1 MEHEELRKQMVQRQI
16 AARGIT
22 DERLLDAMLRIP
34 RHLFTGEEQRSRA
47 YDDMALSIGTGQTIS
62 QPYIVANMT
71 ELLSLEGGEKV
82 LEIGTGS
89 GYQTA
94 LLAELAREVF
104 TVERLKNLSDRALKV
119 LSSLGYDNVTFAV
132 GDGTL
137 GWQEKAPFD
146 RIVITAATPDIPQ
159 PLVKH
164 LGEGGIL
171 VAPVGD
177 RFSQNL
183 IRAVKKG
190 DSLDK
195 EHHTPCVFVPLVGE
209 HGWSE
214 H

>member
-1 MEHEELRKQMVQRQI
+1 MEHEELRKHMVQRQI
-16 AARGIT
+16 AARGIK
-22 DERLLDAMLRIP
+22 DARLLDAMLKIP

-47 YDDMALSIGTGQTIS
+47 YDDMALPIGTGQTIS

-71 ELLSLEGGEKV
+71 ELLSLEGSEKV

-94 LLAELAREVF
+94 LLAELAHKVF
-104 TVERLKNLSDRALKV
+104 TIERLKNLSDRAVTV
-119 LSSLGYDNVTFAV
+119 LNSLGYDNVTFAV

-137 GWQEKAPFD
+137 GWQGEAPFD
-146 RIVITAATPDIPQ
+146 RIVITAATPDIPET
-159 PLVKH
+159 LVKQ

-177 RFSQNL
+177 RYSQTL

-190 DSLDK
+190 DSLQR